1 MNQQERSRLSERLD
15 QGQAALGLQL
25 SAAQQSILLDY
36 LAMLEKWNLVY
47 NLTAVRDPQQMLTLH
62 LLDSL
67 AIVPLVRRL
76 GLRHVLDVGSGGGL
90 PGIPLAVAMPELRVE
105 MVDTVQKKVA
115 FQSQVKAELK
125 LPNIHSHHARVE
137 ALTLAERPDGIVSRA
152 FSELASLV
160 TLAGHLLAPGGRILA
175 MKGQLP
181 ERESAALPAG
191 WRISE
196 TVDLRVPE
204 LDAQRCVLVL
214 ERASS

>member
-1 MNQQERSRLSERLD
+1 MNQQERGRLSERLE

-25 SAAQQSILLDY
+25 SAAQQSLLIDY
-36 LAMLEKWNLVY
+36 LAMLEKWNSVY

-62 LLDSL
+62 LMDSL

-90 PGIPLAVAMPELRVE
+90 PGIPLAVSMPEIRVA

-115 FQSQVKAELK
+115 FQNQVKAELK
-125 LPNIHSHHARVE
+125 LLNIRSYHARVE
-137 ALTLAERPDGIVSRA
+137 ALTLTERPDCIVSRA
-152 FSELASLV
+152 FSELAVLV

-175 MKGQLP
+175 MKGQQP
-181 ERESAALPAG
+181 ERESAALPAD
-191 WRISE
+191 WRLVE
-196 TVDLRVPE
+196 TVDMQVPE

-214 ERASS
+214 ERASP